1 MLSDNEKMTLLLKDR
16 LKKAAATTVIL
27 EVFLGIFNSFSY
39 NDNENGIT
47 AYFKKEE
54 LPMVHEFFNSEYNK
68 ALETFF
74 SLGEEERN
82 AILDQYIL
90 NTTSKK

>member
-1 MLSDNEKMTLLLKDR
+1 MTLLLKDK
-16 LKKAAATTVIL
+16 LKKAAANTVIL
-27 EVFLGIFNSFSY
+27 EVLLGIFNSFSY
-39 NDNENGIT
+39 SDSENGIT

-54 LPMVHEFFNSEYNK
+54 LPMVHEFFYSEYNK